1 MTTKLK
7 IDKVNMYNDYLFK
20 SFIRSIEARDIVSS
34 FLSSLT
40 GIDKDKL
47 YNASYQ
53 GGEITKIEKGK
64 SSDIIVKID
73 DNNHIIIEMN
83 QYDTPHLINKNVD
96 YAFSDIVQSIRPNNK
111 FVKVYLINIDKFN
124 KFKRKDPILYFGL
137 RNKYGDIESEMYQSI
152 HIVIDNFVNQEYNIS
167 EEVNKFISLL
177 KMKSIDEMKDKFK
190 NEEMY
195 LKAIEKVEKYME
207 NEEFIGLYDTE
218 ERRKWE
224 MNEMKLAGF
233 EQGIE
238 QGIEKGIEQGI
249 ESRNIELAKSLPD
262 YYNRAIKTLEEQP
275 EDSILVKIDAISYV
289 KKIENLRKK

>member
-53 GGEITKIEKGK
+53 GGEITKISKNEKGK

-167 EEVNKFISLL
+167 EEINKFISLL

-238 QGIEKGIEQGI
+238 KGIEQGI
-249 ESRNIELAKSLPD
+249 EQGKNELIKKLKEQGVDLEVISKATDLPIEE
-262 YYNRAIKTLEEQP
+262 IE
-275 EDSILVKIDAISYV
+275 KI
-289 KKIENLRKK
+289 